1 MRFHLILNWLPTKE
15 EHEELVQHKKNDD
28 HEDVATWKPSWYP
41 HLEFVNVVEEH
52 SKTWELYPKLGI
64 YRLTQL
70 LGFGIEKMDG
80 KKYQKIEGFNDRE
93 AYFVRAKL
101 DCDMTFAEEFELA
114 NFPLDCQDLTC
125 IIQERTTKDF
135 EIKFL
140 PELRDNNFCFVDST
154 YCTINDW
161 DICNAFL
168 TLSKSAGGRTG
179 KQYSQ
184 IEISLKLRRS

>member
-1 MRFHLILNWLPTKE
+1 MKFHVIFNWLPTKE
-15 EHEELVQHKKNDD
+15 EYEEYIEHKNSG
-28 HEDVATWKPSWYP
+28 EEVEEWKPSWYP
-41 HLEFVNVVEEH
+41 SLEFVNVVEEH

-64 YRLTQL
+64 YRLTKL
-70 LGFGIEKMDG
+70 RGFGIVKMPHNP
-80 KKYQKIEGFNDRE
+80 KYQIIEGFSDKE

-135 EIKFL
+135 QIKFL
-140 PELRDNNFCFVDST
+140 PELRDNNFCSVDST
-154 YCTINDW
+154 YSVINDW
-161 DICNAFL
+161 DLCNAFL
-168 TLSKSAGGRTG
+168 TLSKSAQGRTG
-179 KQYSQ
+179 KQYPQ